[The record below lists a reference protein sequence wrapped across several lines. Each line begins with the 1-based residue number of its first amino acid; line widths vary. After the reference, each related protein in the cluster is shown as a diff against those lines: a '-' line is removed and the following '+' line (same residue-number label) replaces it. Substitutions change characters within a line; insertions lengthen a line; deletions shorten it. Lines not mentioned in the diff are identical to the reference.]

1 MLGGYMGKIL
11 RVNLSTGKIWEQ
23 EEDEAFLIK
32 YVGGYGTAGRILYD
46 EVEPWIEPFDPE
58 NRLILTTGP
67 VTGTAAQT
75 AGRFTAVFK
84 SPLSG
89 YFGDSSCGGFWG
101 PELKFSGYDMI
112 VFTGRAPKPVFL
124 YVDDGKAELRNAS
137 PYWGM
142 DARNVDR
149 AIKRDLGD
157 KKVQVACIGP
167 AGENLVR
174 YAAIM
179 HDEANRAAGRM
190 GGGAVMGY
198 KNLKAVAVRGH
209 KKVPVADEDKLIA
222 IMKEVTQFYAKDEGV
237 KSFRAGGTPGY
248 FATGWHIGDT
258 GAYNWANEHWKE
270 FDPETL
276 SWPGGFEKILAGNR
290 SCYNC
295 AIACRRVSRKGE
307 GKYALEEDNVE
318 GPEYETQ
325 TMAGSICG
333 ITDIYALNKINDL
346 CNLYGLDTISAGST
360 IAFAM
365 ELYERGIIDKNDTD
379 GIELRF
385 GNADAEI
392 EMLKKITYRE
402 GFGNIL
408 AEGTRR
414 ASRMIGRGAERYAIQ
429 IKGVELAA
437 HDPRAFQGGGPHYA
451 ATISGGRHTEGI
463 TVIWEPLGNPY
474 PEIGI
479 TSPIDPKTTE
489 GKGRLAKL
497 LEDWWCFINIGGWCL
512 FSSDVLRYCGKMS
525 YYTETLT
532 AVTGVHFTVQDAMIA
547 GERVFNLRK
556 AFNMRHGC
564 TREEDTLPERLL
576 TEPNKRAGGTV
587 VKLEQTLPQYYR
599 ERGWDPEKSL
609 PTKEKLRELGLED
622 IAEDLWGE

>member
-11 RVNLSTGKIWEQ
+11 RVNLSTGKVWE
-23 EEDEAFLIK
+23 ESEDESFLIK

-46 EVEPWIEPFDPE
+46 EVEPWVEAFDPE
-58 NRLILTTGP
+58 NRLIFTTGP
-67 VTGTAAQT
+67 VTGTIAQT
-75 AGRFTAVFK
+75 AGRFTVVFK

-89 YFGDSSCGGFWG
+89 YFGDTSCGGFWG
-101 PELKFSGYDMI
+101 PELKFAGYDMI
-112 VFTGRAPKPVFL
+112 VFHGRASKPVFL
-124 YVDDGKAELRNAS
+124 YVNDGHAELKDAS
-137 PYWGM
+137 SYWGM
-142 DARNVDR
+142 DARKVDR
-149 AIKRDLGD
+149 AIKKDLGD
-157 KKVQVACIGP
+157 PKVQVACIGP

-174 YAAIM
+174 FAAVM

-209 KKVPVADEDKLIA
+209 KKVPVANEEKLA
-222 IMKEVTQFYAKDEGV
+222 SLMKEVVQFYATDEGV
-237 KSFRAGGTPGY
+237 KSFRRGGTPGY

-258 GAYNWANEHWKE
+258 GAYNWANEHWKD
-270 FDPETL
+270 FDPEPL
-276 SWPGGFEKILAGNR
+276 SWPGGFERILAGNR

-295 AIACRRVSRKGE
+295 AIACRRVSKKGE
-307 GKYALEEDNVE
+307 GKYQLEEENVE

-365 ELYERGIIDKNDTD
+365 ELYERGIIDKSETD
-379 GIELRF
+379 GVELRF

-414 ASRMIGRGAERYAIQ
+414 ASKIIGKGAERYAIQ

-451 ATISGGRHTEGI
+451 ATVSGGRHTEGI
-463 TVIWEPLGNPY
+463 TVVWEPLGVPY

-479 TSPIDPKTTE
+479 TSPLDPKTTE

-532 AVTGVHFTVQDAMIA
+532 AVTGVHFTVKDAMLA

-576 TEPNKRAGGTV
+576 KEPNKRAGGTV
-587 VKLEQTLPQYYR
+587 VKLEQTLPQYYK

-609 PTKEKLRELGLED
+609 PTKEKLKELGLDD
-622 IAEDLWGE
+622 IAEDLWGK

>member
-58 NRLILTTGP
+58 NRFILTTGP

-463 TVIWEPLGNPY
+463 TVIWEPLGIPY